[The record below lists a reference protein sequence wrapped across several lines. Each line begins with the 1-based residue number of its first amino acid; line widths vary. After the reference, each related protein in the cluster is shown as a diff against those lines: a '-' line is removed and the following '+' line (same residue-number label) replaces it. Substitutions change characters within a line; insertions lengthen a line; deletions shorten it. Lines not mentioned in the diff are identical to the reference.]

1 MQVHGRWATACCCKK
16 PKCPRAEAQQALHLP
31 HSCLSWHPV
40 SSFAWG
46 MQAWQRTTA
55 RRRKMLHM
63 QPTALGRSENLG
75 IIECYECV
83 PGVLS
88 PCPKFCS
95 NLNTGVVLSLH
106 SHSSFPVLQPW
117 GDPCQFHAL
126 LGVFMNNLPYLYTVR
141 LIFTAGAGAQPRSL
155 EMLKA
160 TKG

>member
-1 MQVHGRWATACCCKK
+1 MGYSLLLQ
-16 PKCPRAEAQQALHLP
+16 EAQMPPCWGTAGSAFTPQLSLMASGKFL
-31 HSCLSWHPV
+31 CLGNASM
-40 SSFAWG
+40 AET
-46 MQAWQRTTA
+46 AQRS
-55 RRRKMLHM
+55 KMLHM